1 MPLEQLA
8 ARLDDRFRLLTGGSR
23 AALPRH
29 RTLRAVVDWSW
40 GLLEE
45 HERALARELAVF
57 SAGAT
62 EESAA
67 AVAGDPRRA
76 RRPRLA
82 GRQVAAAGRRRPGY
96 RMLETIR
103 EYGAREARRG
113 GRGRGHAHRAR
124 ALLRG
129 VRRGAPSRSCARAE
143 QQRPTAR
150 LQAEHD
156 DVIAALRWLGDSG
169 DRRGALRLA
178 VALLWF
184 WMLSGAQDEAHDWI
198 DFAFTVPGE
207 ADPVDVLIAEGILTM
222 INASR
227 DRDAAEQ
234 LKRDRRAPGARR
246 RRAPAARAR
255 PPDPRPVRGRGRH
268 RQVRLA
274 ETLEHPDPW
283 TRAAATLI
291 RAHLAENTGDQEHMR
306 ADLERAVEGF
316 REIGDSWA
324 LGMTL
329 SSLAST
335 LMLADDLDGAE
346 TVLDEATE
354 LLDTLQGSA
363 PAARAAV
370 AAPRRGQRPRRG
382 DLDAAREHVQR
393 VIDDTDMRR
402 EENVI
407 VRATLARIERLAGNL
422 ERMRE
427 IVTDLERRVG
437 DPPAGAARQEH
448 ARAFVHALIAQ
459 LAIEDGDLERAAR
472 VIDGAIELA
481 VATTD
486 MPIVAI
492 VGSVSVALS
501 LRAGRVEDAAEQL
514 GACAVLRGAEDRSN
528 PELSPLLERSPD
540 TRRPTSGAAA

>member
-1 MPLEQLA
+1 
-8 ARLDDRFRLLTGGSR
+8 
-23 AALPRH
+23 
-29 RTLRAVVDWSW
+29 
-40 GLLEE
+40 
-45 HERALARELAVF
+45 
-57 SAGAT
+57 
-62 EESAA
+62 
-67 AVAGDPRRA
+67 
-76 RRPRLA
+76 
-82 GRQVAAAGRRRPGY
+82 
-96 RMLETIR
+96 
-103 EYGAREARRG
+103 
-113 GRGRGHAHRAR
+113 
-124 ALLRG
+124 
-129 VRRGAPSRSCARAE
+129 
-143 QQRPTAR
+143 
-150 LQAEHD
+150 
-156 DVIAALRWLGDSG
+156 
-169 DRRGALRLA
+169 
-178 VALLWF
+178 
-184 WMLSGAQDEAHDWI
+184 
-198 DFAFTVPGE
+198 
-207 ADPVDVLIAEGILTM
+207 
-222 INASR
+222 
-227 DRDAAEQ
+227 
-234 LKRDRRAPGARR
+234 
-246 RRAPAARAR
+246 
-255 PPDPRPVRGRGRH
+255 
-268 RQVRLA
+268 
-274 ETLEHPDPW
+274 
-283 TRAAATLI
+283 
-291 RAHLAENTGDQEHMR
+291 MR

-329 SSLAST
+329 SSLSST

-354 LLDTLQGSA
+354 LLDTLQGSGGGA
-363 PAARAAV
+363 GLLWLRLAEV
-370 AAPRRGQRPRRG
+370 NVRRG

-437 DPPAGAARQEH
+437 ALPLVRPDQEH

-514 GACAVLRGAEDRSN
+514 GACVVLRGAEDRSN
-528 PELSPLLERSPD
+528 PELSPLYEAIAGHEAAYERGRGLSRDAAIARLASCAPVV
-540 TRRPTSGAAA
+540 GAQRQRDEQGDDRAHPADGPEHV